1 MALTLAIGSKIGLAP
16 VLLLDR
22 SPFSKPLGQD
32 IRTVGNRNLPM
43 FTVIHEFTSA
53 QVEQLHQMYLQEW
66 WSNERALADMPR
78 LLANSDLLFGLWDE
92 EAQRLAGFCRV
103 LTDWVYRAI
112 VFDVIVAADYRGQGL
127 GAELIEQV
135 THHPKLSQV
144 ECIQLF
150 CMADMQPFYEKY
162 GFGQAEQLLMVRP
175 RG

>member
-1 MALTLAIGSKIGLAP
+1 MLSLIHQLTP
-16 VLLLDR
+16 
-22 SPFSKPLGQD
+22 
-32 IRTVGNRNLPM
+32 
-43 FTVIHEFTSA
+43 A

-66 WSNERALADMPR
+66 WSKERALADVPT
-78 LLANSDLLFGLWDE
+78 LLDNSDLIMALWDA
-92 EAQRLAGFCRV
+92 EAQRLAAFARV

-127 GAELIEQV
+127 GAQLIEHIT
-135 THHPKLSQV
+135 THPRLAAV

-150 CMADMQPFYEKY
+150 CTPEMQPFYEKY

>member
-1 MALTLAIGSKIGLAP
+1 
-16 VLLLDR
+16 
-22 SPFSKPLGQD
+22 
-32 IRTVGNRNLPM
+32 M
-43 FTVIHEFTSA
+43 FTVIHQLTSA

-66 WSNERALADMPR
+66 WSNKRDLADVVS
-78 LLANSDLLFGLWDE
+78 LLDNSDLLFGLWDE
-92 EAQRLAGFCRV
+92 EAQRLAGFCRI

-127 GAELIEQV
+127 GAELIKQV
-135 THHPKLSQV
+135 THHPQLSQV

-150 CMADMQPFYEKY
+150 CMADKQPFYEKY

>member
-1 MALTLAIGSKIGLAP
+1 
-16 VLLLDR
+16 
-22 SPFSKPLGQD
+22 
-32 IRTVGNRNLPM
+32 M
-43 FTVIHEFTSA
+43 FTVIHQLTSA

-66 WSNERALADMPR
+66 WSNKRALADVSP

-127 GAELIEQV
+127 GAELIEHV
-135 THHPKLSQV
+135 TTHPQLAQV

-150 CMADMQPFYEKY
+150 CTPEMQPFYEKY

-175 RG
+175 CG